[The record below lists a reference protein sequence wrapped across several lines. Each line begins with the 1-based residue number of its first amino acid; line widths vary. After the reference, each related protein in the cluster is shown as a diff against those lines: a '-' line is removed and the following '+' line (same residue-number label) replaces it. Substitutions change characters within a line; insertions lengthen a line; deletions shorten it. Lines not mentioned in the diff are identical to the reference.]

1 MSPEEYKA
9 LGNKAFAAKDFKTAI
24 EHFDK
29 AIELS
34 PAPNHVL
41 YSNRS
46 ACYASQ
52 GNYDQALEDANK
64 CVEIN
69 SSWAK
74 GYNRI
79 AAAAYGL
86 GKLDD
91 AAQAYQQALQLD
103 PANKMAKD
111 GLSEVEKAKQRPDF
125 GFMQKFAD
133 PNLIEKLK
141 NNPKT
146 ADAMRDPSVVEKV
159 RQLQLNPSSVKPETF
174 LSNQK
179 LLTVFTTLLG
189 LDLPEPGSAPE
200 AGGGAAPSTKK
211 EEPKKEELKPKQAES
226 KPAAA
231 TKSNDD
237 PETSAPDVE
246 MKEPESSAEGAKNKA
261 DKIKAEANT
270 LYKKRQFD
278 EAIELYNKAYET
290 HPDITYL
297 NNRAAA
303 EFEKGEYQTAIK
315 TCELAIE
322 KGREVRADYKIIA
335 KSFARIGSSYL
346 KLDDL
351 RNAIQFFDKSLTEH
365 RTADVLTKLRTTE
378 KALKKKEA
386 EEYINPEKAE
396 EARLEGKE
404 YFTKA
409 DWPNAVKAYSEMIK
423 RAPED
428 PRGYS
433 NRAAAFVKLL
443 SFPDAVRDCDAAID
457 KDPNFIRAYIRK
469 ASAQLTMKEFSSCID
484 TLDKARDVDAKSNSG
499 KSAYEINQL
508 YQKAM
513 SQRFSALEGETE
525 EQTRARISRDP
536 EVVGILQDP
545 VMQGILQQASDNPAA
560 LQDHMKNP
568 VIFKKINTLI
578 AAGVIRTA

>member
-1 MSPEEYKA
+1 MSSEEYKA